1 MIYQWTFSPEPV
13 SAHPRKFHS
22 GHSTH
27 NAPTLSCV
35 TQPDEGEIWP
45 SLRGQWRVGKSMGVL
60 QPIHTHTQDI
70 PLTCCRDCSIPRCT
84 FVHLAYLT
92 SSYYEMQLS
101 AHTRSPCTYVGCVI
115 WSAEGDSQLC
125 YMGSRSEAYLWSVPC
140 HTHQQTNPLL
150 DSTGEHWTAIPEPQL
165 LLARYLTG

>member
-1 MIYQWTFSPEPV
+1 MGISWVQVWV
-13 SAHPRKFHS
+13 VLQI
-22 GHSTH
+22 
-27 NAPTLSCV
+27 PTGDLCSCLCV

-60 QPIHTHTQDI
+60 QPIHTHTQDM

-92 SSYYEMQLS
+92 SSYGMQLS

-115 WSAEGDSQLC
+115 QSAEGESQLC
-125 YMGSRSEAYLWSVPC
+125 YIRNLTFFLNHLRPSKPSKIRW
-140 HTHQQTNPLL
+140 L
-150 DSTGEHWTAIPEPQL
+150 DTMRWI
-165 LLARYLTG
+165 